1 MIRRAL
7 WTVVGLAV
15 VGGAAAATYALWSA
29 ETPLTGAVLVHGD
42 LDIEL
47 VGDAAWEQLAPVA
60 LPVGT
65 VDGDRAAHLA
75 TPGDVL
81 QLTQQ
86 FRTALEGENL
96 AARLEVDWTE
106 PADLGQGVTA
116 SYAITPPSG
125 TPVPPVLFGEAV
137 TVPEA
142 PANLSP
148 ALLASWGTDPW
159 TLTVTLTFD
168 GADVVVDPSG
178 IGTAPDVDLGTVE
191 LRLTQVRDGEGFD
204 S

>member
-15 VGGAAAATYALWSA
+15 VGGAGAATYALWSA

-86 FRTALEGENL
+86 FRTELEGTNL

-125 TPVPPVLFGEAV
+125 TPAPPVLFGEAV

-142 PANLSP
+142 PANLTP
-148 ALLASWGTDPW
+148 ALLASWGDEPW

-168 GADVVVDPSG
+168 GADGVVDPSG

>member
-7 WTVVGLAV
+7 YALLGLAV
-15 VGGAAAATYALWSA
+15 LGGAAAVTYAGWSS
-29 ETPLTGAVLVHGD
+29 GATLPAAVVVHGD

-47 VGDAAWEQLAPVA
+47 VGDPAWEQLAPTAV
-60 LPVGT
+60 PIGT

-81 QLTQQ
+81 ELTQQ
-86 FRTALEGENL
+86 FRTELEGTNL
-96 AARLEVDWTE
+96 AARLKVDWAE
-106 PADLGQGVTA
+106 PAELGDGVTA